1 MLAWLVR
8 AAVPLEHGI
17 ARRVVLRESTH
28 IVNATHMV
36 PVVLAG
42 VLAGVDPAHA
52 DPDSYNPNAFDL
64 SGALDR
70 EVAPTPRSF
79 EIGIGGGYTQGVGG
93 AGGAGS
99 VQDLTG
105 PGGNLEVQVGVRTS
119 PGFTIG
125 LYGTGARFRHGDV
138 FADGSQAHGA
148 TAGIQ
153 AVWHARAERALG
165 PWVAVGIGWRGLW
178 LAPAGGAPISAH
190 GIELMRLQLGIDY
203 RISPA
208 IAVTPVIGAS
218 ASVFLVE
225 DAAMPSMFSAVKDNR
240 LNLYGYSGLLGRFDL
255 GG

>member
-1 MLAWLVR
+1 MA
-8 AAVPLEHGI
+8 
-17 ARRVVLRESTH
+17 
-28 IVNATHMV
+28 

-42 VLAGVDPAHA
+42 VLAGGGPAHA
-52 DPDSYNPNAFDL
+52 DPQAYNPNAFDL

-70 EVAPTPRSF
+70 DVAPTPRSL

-105 PGGNLEVQVGVRTS
+105 PGGNLELQVGLRAS
-119 PGFTIG
+119 PGFTVG
-125 LYGTGARFRHGDV
+125 LYGTGARYRHGDV

-153 AVWHARAERALG
+153 AVWHARAARALG
-165 PWVAVGIGWRGLW
+165 PWVSVGVGWRGLW
-178 LAPAGGAPISAH
+178 LAPAGAAPISAH
-190 GIELMRLQLGIDY
+190 GVELMRVQLGIDY
-203 RISPA
+203 RITPA
-208 IAVTPVIGAS
+208 IAVTPVIGVS

-225 DAAMPSMFSAVKDNR
+225 DAAMPSMFSAVRDNR
-240 LNLYGYSGLLGRFDL
+240 LNLYGYTGVLGRFDV

>member
-1 MLAWLVR
+1 MLAGGRL
-8 AAVPLEHGI
+8 
-17 ARRVVLRESTH
+17 S
-28 IVNATHMV
+28 
-36 PVVLAG
+36 
-42 VLAGVDPAHA
+42 HA
-52 DPDSYNPNAFDL
+52 DPQAYNPNAFDL

-70 EVAPTPRSF
+70 PVPPTPRSI

-105 PGGNLEVQVGVRTS
+105 PGANLELQVGVRTS
-119 PGFTIG
+119 PALTVG
-125 LYGTGARFRHGDV
+125 LYATGARYRHGDL

-153 AVWHARAERALG
+153 AVWHAREERALG
-165 PWVAVGIGWRGLW
+165 PWISLGCGWRGLW
-178 LAPAGGAPISAH
+178 LAPAGSAPISAH
-190 GIELMRLQLGIDY
+190 GIELMRLQLGMDY

-225 DAAMPSMFSAVKDNR
+225 DAAMPSMFAAVRDNR
-240 LNLYGYSGLLGRFDL
+240 LNLYVYSGVLGRFDL